1 MVVSSAAASRRV
13 YGARSLAAFVIAR
26 VVGDGAF
33 AAAALDAE
41 LGRAI
46 QLSARDRA
54 LVTQLVYGT
63 LRVLPWLQGEIARF
77 APRGIGTLDAR
88 VRAHLAVAAY
98 QLFFTR
104 VPAFAAVNEAVD
116 AIRSE
121 RGSRLASFAN
131 ACLRKVATRA
141 ASIEGGVEE
150 EAIVAS
156 APPWLREALRR
167 VFSEEEARAFLR
179 CGIEPPP
186 SALRVEQAGER
197 DTWIEHL
204 RRAAPGGTFERGHLS
219 PQAILVRGAG
229 KLEQLP
235 GWRAGAWSIQEQ
247 GSQLV
252 ARGVG
257 TLPGD
262 AVLDACAGRGN
273 KTAILA
279 RAAGEQGAVDA
290 CDANTAKL
298 EQLVGELARL
308 GLRAR
313 ERFAVD
319 WTVGPGQANGSY
331 DRVLVDAPCTGVGT
345 LRRRPEIAL
354 RPQPDLAAVT
364 RAQVAIVSRVA
375 RLVRPGGVLVYVVCS
390 VLQEEGEDV
399 TRALAQA
406 DPALEPA
413 AFDMELGGLFGEAST
428 CRLLP
433 QTHGTDGYFAAKF
446 VRRS

>member
-150 EAIVAS
+150 E
-156 APPWLREALRR
+156 
-167 VFSEEEARAFLR
+167 EEANHEGAGREGGDGEGDEPGHREGEGGRAV
-179 CGIEPPP
+179 EP
-186 SALRVEQAGER
+186 ARGQEEAQQGRARGGHRVDAPRGQAGEMKGEVPAEE
-197 DTWIEHL
+197 D
-204 RRAAPGGTFERGHLS
+204 A
-219 PQAILVRGAG
+219 Q
-229 KLEQLP
+229 
-235 GWRAGAWSIQEQ
+235 
-247 GSQLV
+247 
-252 ARGVG
+252 
-257 TLPGD
+257 D
-262 AVLDACAGRGN
+262 AVLP
-273 KTAILA
+273 A
-279 RAAGEQGAVDA
+279 RPTVQGFS
-290 CDANTAKL
+290 
-298 EQLVGELARL
+298 ARSS
-308 GLRAR
+308 A
-313 ERFAVD
+313 
-319 WTVGPGQANGSY
+319 
-331 DRVLVDAPCTGVGT
+331 
-345 LRRRPEIAL
+345 
-354 RPQPDLAAVT
+354 T
-364 RAQVAIVSRVA
+364 RASM
-375 RLVRPGGVLVYVVCS
+375 LGTG
-390 VLQEEGEDV
+390 
-399 TRALAQA
+399 A
-406 DPALEPA
+406 DPSRRKRTTPLPA
-413 AFDMELGGLFGEAST
+413 AFAGFPWPSLMSMISLVGKPVTSYGPRRASA
-428 CRLLP
+428 R
-433 QTHGTDGYFAAKF
+433 
-446 VRRS
+446 